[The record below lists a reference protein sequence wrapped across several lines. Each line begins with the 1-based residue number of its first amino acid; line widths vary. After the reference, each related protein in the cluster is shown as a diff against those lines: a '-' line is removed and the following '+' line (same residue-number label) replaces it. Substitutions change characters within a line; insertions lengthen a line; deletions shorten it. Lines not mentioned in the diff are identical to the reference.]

1 MKTIVYQNIKETVF
15 NYEIYDLCFHFS
27 SLFNLTRFK
36 QNVETYV
43 KIEEM
48 KIVNKYQL
56 QIDMKKYL
64 AIAFYK
70 KIERRGFFVKQKDGK
85 ELVNYKIQCLIEGE

>member
-1 MKTIVYQNIKETVF
+1 MKAIVYQNIKETVF

-27 SLFNLTRFK
+27 SLFNKTRFM

-43 KIEEM
+43 NIEGM
-48 KIVNKYQL
+48 KIINKYQL
-56 QIDMKKYL
+56 QIDIKKYL

-70 KIERRGFFVKQKDGK
+70 KIERRGFYISIGDEPIPDNFKIEI
-85 ELVNYKIQCLIEGE
+85 ELGW